1 MTKPLTSAC
10 HPVPMHGETG
20 RLGSAQAK
28 WNDYIGT
35 AAADDADAIL
45 DTRSLYEIV
54 GLDRDRW
61 MIVGIDFSL
70 ANSEDH
76 VIAYAVDRAST
87 SSEEPWQDDHLSV
100 TAFHLGTSV
109 RLHEFLNEVFKRV
122 SVRLLSTSVGDRE
135 LVVADHTNLDGAPG

>member
-1 MTKPLTSAC
+1 
-10 HPVPMHGETG
+10 MHGETS

-45 DTRSLYEIV
+45 DTRSLHEIV

-61 MIVGIDFSL
+61 TIVGIDFSL
-70 ANSEDH
+70 ADSEDH
-76 VIAYAVDRAST
+76 VIAYAVDRSSVSST
-87 SSEEPWQDDHLSV
+87 EPSEEGYLSV
-100 TAFHLGTSV
+100 TAFHLGSSV

-122 SVRLLSTSVGDRE
+122 SVRLLSTSVSGRE
-135 LVVADHTNLDGAPG
+135 LVVADHTNLDGA